1 MTVHVT
7 RWKTGDLSSLTAE
20 IGPMKRTQLQ
30 EMNQGITQKLLIC
43 SGQTSILVTNWGI
56 QRWTVSRAPEQYW
69 KVSHWD
75 SVRFMN
81 VWPHSVST
89 WFGCE
94 VFLRSEILD
103 AIFMVGVA
111 GSSSSLTG
119 GAISTILFSVP
130 SVVRLLWDWTV
141 SWSTGYIIN
150 CVLFNISTWENSRQ
164 LAKSGRKG
172 KIQTDGKQSNVLFIC

>member
-43 SGQTSILVTNWGI
+43 SGQTSILVKNWGI

-94 VFLRSEILD
+94 VFFFEKWNLGCNFYGWRCWFLFFSYRGCYKHNFIFCSIRSQ
-103 AIFMVGVA
+103 AA
-111 GSSSSLTG
+111 
-119 GAISTILFSVP
+119 
-130 SVVRLLWDWTV
+130 VRQDCELIHWIHYQLCTV
-141 SWSTGYIIN
+141 QHFHMRKFPTACKIREKRKN
-150 CVLFNISTWENSRQ
+150 TDRRQ
-164 LAKSGRKG
+164 
-172 KIQTDGKQSNVLFIC
+172 TV